1 MLRIPFK
8 MDWSQSF
15 PPARKVR
22 KTLDPE
28 AWERLANPKLIRF
41 LATMFI
47 IPGYIVALLL
57 IIMALCN
64 GIMSAPPAISP
75 PVVHTPAALVPSGTR
90 TVALAGVSGRTSL
103 IMAGTPMPA
112 GK

>member
-8 MDWSQSF
+8 MEWSESF

-47 IPGYIVALLL
+47 IPVYIVVFLL
-57 IIMALCN
+57 IMALCN
-64 GIMSAPPAISP
+64 WIMSAPSAISP
-75 PVVHTPAALVPSGTR
+75 PLVHTPAAMVPSGTK
-90 TVALAGVSGRTSL
+90 TVALAVMTGHTTL
-103 IMAGTPMPA
+103 IMASTPMDTN
-112 GK
+112 K